1 MTNLYDEIPA
11 TLDKQVNIFNQLV
24 AIGLFETMFSDVFD
38 PNEVSKV
45 LERIGTFAQLAG
57 QIAELEE
64 HTRNEAAQTVLH
76 PLMQKQV
83 GKTDA

>member
-11 TLDKQVNIFNQLV
+11 TLDKQVNIFNQLI
-24 AIGLFETMFSDVFD
+24 AIGLFEKMFNDVFD

-64 HTRNEAAQTVLH
+64 HTRNEATQTVLH
-76 PLMQKQV
+76 PLMQKKV